1 VKLADK
7 LTELGRRLWRRV
19 PVGIPAEVEWAD
31 RRLAA
36 RCRNLSL
43 GGAFIETEIELPLGS
58 TVTLRLARP
67 DVIEDVAL
75 QAEVRW
81 HEVGGAGL
89 RFVQPSAR
97 DLWVLS
103 PLVK

>member
-19 PVGIPAEVEWAD
+19 PVGIPVEVEWTG
-31 RRLAA
+31 RRFTA

-43 GGAFIETEIELPLGS
+43 GGAFIEGEIDLPLGS
-58 TVTLRLARP
+58 TVTLRLSRP
-67 DVIEDVAL
+67 DVLEDLAL

-81 HEVGGAGL
+81 VEVRGAGV
-89 RFVQPSAR
+89 RFLELTAR

-103 PLVK
+103 PIVK